1 MWLSSLETIF
11 RYMKCP
17 EDQKVQCA
25 VFMLTDRGT
34 AWWETTERM
43 LGGDVSQITW
53 QQFKESFYAK
63 FFSAS
68 LRDAKRQEFLN
79 LEQGDMTVEQYDAEF
94 DMLSRFAPEMIATE
108 AARADKFV
116 RGLRLD
122 IQGLVRAFRPAT
134 HADALRLAVDLSLQ
148 ERANSSKTAG
158 RGSTS
163 GQKRKAE
170 QQPVPVPQRNFR
182 PGGEFRSFQQKPFEA
197 GEAARGKPLCITC
210 GKHHL
215 GRCLFGTR
223 TCFKCRQEGHTAD
236 RCPLRVTGIAQ
247 NQGAGA
253 PHQGRVFATNRTEA
267 EKAGTVVTGTLP
279 VLGHYALV
287 LFDSGSSHS
296 FISSA
301 FVSHASLEVE
311 PLHHVLSVS
320 TPSGECM
327 LSKEK
332 VKACQIEIA
341 GHVIEVTLIV
351 LDMLDFDV
359 ILGMDWLAANHASI
373 DCSRKEVTFNPP
385 SLASFKFK
393 GGGSKSLPQVI
404 SAIRASKLL
413 SQGTWGILA
422 SVVDTREADVSL
434 SSEPVVR
441 DYPDV
446 FPEEL
451 PGLPPHREVEFA
463 IELEPGTVPISRAP
477 YRMAPAE
484 LKELKVQLQEL
495 LDKGFIRPSVSPW
508 GAPVLF
514 VKKKDGSM
522 RLCIDYRELNKVT
535 VKNRY
540 PLPRIDD
547 LFDQLQGA
555 TVFSKIDLRSGYH
568 QLRIKDEDIPKTA
581 FRSRYG
587 HYEFIVMS
595 FGLTNAPAVFMDLM
609 NRVFREFLD
618 TFVIVFIDDILIYSK
633 TEAEHEEH
641 LRMVLQTLRDN
652 KLYAKFSKCEFWL
665 KQVSFLGHV
674 VSKAGVSVD
683 PAKIEAVTGWTR
695 PSTVSEVRS
704 FLGLAG
710 YYRRF
715 VENFSRIAT
724 PLTQLTRKGAPFV
737 WSKACEDSFQTLK
750 QKLVTAPVLTVP
762 DGSGSFVIYSDASK
776 KGLGCVLMQQ
786 GKVVAYASRQLK
798 SHEQNYPTHDLELAV
813 VVFALKIWRH
823 YLYGEKIQIFT
834 DHKSLKYFFTQKELN
849 MRQRRWL
856 ELVKDY
862 DCEILYHPGKAN
874 VVADALSR
882 KVSHS
887 AALIIRQA
895 PLHRDLERAEIAVSV
910 GTVTMQLAQLTV
922 QPTLRQRIIDA
933 QSNDPYLVEKRGLA
947 EAGQAVEFSLSS
959 DGGLLFERR
968 LCVPSDSAV
977 KTELLSE
984 AHSSPFSMHP
994 GSTKMYQDL
1003 KQVYW
1008 WRNMKREVAE
1018 FVSRCL
1024 VCQQVKAPRQKPAG
1038 LLQPLSIPEWKWENV
1053 SMDFIT
1059 GLPRTL
1065 RGFTVIWVVVDRLTK
1080 SAHFVPGKSTYT
1092 ASKWAQLYMSE
1103 IVRLHGVPVSIVSDR
1118 DARFT
1123 SKFWKGLQTA
1133 MGTRLDFSTAFHP
1146 QTDGQTERLNQV
1158 LEDMLRACALEFP
1171 GSWDSHLHLME
1182 FAYNNSY
1189 QATIGMAPFEALY
1202 GKCCRS
1208 PVCWDEV
1215 GEQRLMG
1222 PELVQSTNEAIQ
1234 KIRSR
1239 MHTAQSRQKSYA
1251 DVRRKDL
1258 EFEIGDKVFL
1268 KVAPIKG
1275 VLRIERRG
1283 KLSPRFVGPFEIL
1296 EWIGPVAYRLALP
1309 PSLSTVHDVFHVSM
1323 LRKYVPDPSHVVD
1336 YEPLEIDENL
1346 SYVEQ
1351 PVEVLAREVKTL
1363 RNKQIPL
1370 VKVLWRNHRVE
1381 EATWEREDDMRS
1393 RYPELFEE

>member
-182 PGGEFRSFQQKPFEA
+182 PGGEFRSFQQKPFES
-197 GEAARGKPLCITC
+197 GEAARGKPLCTTC

-301 FVSHASLEVE
+301 FVSHARLEIE

-385 SLASFKFK
+385 SMASFKFK

-724 PLTQLTRKGAPFV
+724 PLTQLTRKGAPFF

-762 DGSGSFVIYSDASK
+762 DGSGNFVIYSDASK

-798 SHEQNYPTHDLELAV
+798 SHEQNYPTHDLELAA

-887 AALIIRQA
+887 AALITRQA

-910 GTVTMQLAQLTV
+910 GAVTMQLAQLTV

-947 EAGQAVEFSLSS
+947 EAGQTDEFSLSS

-968 LCVPSDSAV
+968 LCVPSNSAV

-1003 KQVYW
+1003 KRVYW

-1018 FVSRCL
+1018 FVSKCL

-1065 RGFTVIWVVVDRLTK
+1065 KGFTVIWVVVDRLTK

-1158 LEDMLRACALEFP
+1158 LKDMLRACALEFP

-1202 GKCCRS
+1202 GRCCRS
-1208 PVCWDEV
+1208 PVCWGEV

-1258 EFEIGDKVFL
+1258 EFELGDKVFL
-1268 KVAPIKG
+1268 KVAPMKG
-1275 VLRIERRG
+1275 VLRFERRG

-1296 EWIGPVAYRLALP
+1296 ERIGPVAYRLALP
-1309 PSLSTVHDVFHVSM
+1309 PSLSAVHDVFHVSM

-1363 RNKQIPL
+1363 RNKEIPL